1 MSSRSENDI
10 YFLHSYSTACSSLA
24 NKYLRNVDQETWIE
38 SKFEEKRIFFRSV
51 FILSFLYFQVFVYA
65 YLKYSLCFPIAW
77 QTQKKQIEFNSIEL
91 IRLRASIWHNSP
103 NTYARASVEFI
114 AFPEHCFF
122 LFWIRSHC
130 ISSPFTMW
138 LVPVDFVL
146 NLMHFCDCILSV
158 AIRVTCLLSQSL
170 AKVAF

>member
-65 YLKYSLCFPIAW
+65 YLKYSHCFPIAW
-77 QTQKKQIEFNSIEL
+77 QTQKKRIEFNSIEL

-122 LFWIRSHC
+122 SFEVGLFA
-130 ISSPFTMW
+130 F
-138 LVPVDFVL
+138 L
-146 NLMHFCDCILSV
+146 
-158 AIRVTCLLSQSL
+158 LLSRCGWFWLILCLIWCTFVIAYFPLQYVL
-170 AKVAF
+170 RVYYHNH